1 MLLILA
7 GLPVQGQIIM
17 HDYTEAD
24 LSPAFQGKRS
34 VERLCRIVN
43 TCMPEDRN
51 VHWKVVAKYD
61 PSLPYSRFAAEMDR
75 RLREMQIR
83 FPADFPRWMRSRESM
98 RQLTAWVFLA
108 KLDLPPEHADRLK
121 THWLVR
127 AVAAKAIQ
135 TLNRPPIPF
144 VQEYPFAYTLTSCG
158 YYPVGGLPVW
168 DEMPG
173 TPPALQQLNDEYAEL
188 LMESCARS
196 GFFRRERFA
205 EQLLLAAV
213 NGEECDLAKLLPS
226 ESAAADPE
234 MWFRGCMD
242 GRLFAFYAP
251 MSAVHFETMYREL
264 AVIRW
269 QDPDGKVQH
278 CRLPELYQRR
288 SEIPEYTRQVRQL
301 SHDLARMSRNIHPML
316 HEPFNQL
323 RRNLAEILAG
333 REAPQ
338 DFATAERTL
347 FAAVDRLMQI
357 ESMLSEV
364 QKQKIPPGVRM
375 ANLLT
380 AVRELRKH
388 ELRYPGVDKLLDR
401 WDDYR

>member
-1 MLLILA
+1 
-7 GLPVQGQIIM
+7 
-17 HDYTEAD
+17 
-24 LSPAFQGKRS
+24 
-34 VERLCRIVN
+34 
-43 TCMPEDRN
+43 
-51 VHWKVVAKYD
+51 
-61 PSLPYSRFAAEMDR
+61 
-75 RLREMQIR
+75 
-83 FPADFPRWMRSRESM
+83 
-98 RQLTAWVFLA
+98 
-108 KLDLPPEHADRLK
+108 
-121 THWLVR
+121 
-127 AVAAKAIQ
+127 
-135 TLNRPPIPF
+135 
-144 VQEYPFAYTLTSCG
+144 
-158 YYPVGGLPVW
+158 
-168 DEMPG
+168 
-173 TPPALQQLNDEYAEL
+173 
-188 LMESCARS
+188 
-196 GFFRRERFA
+196 
-205 EQLLLAAV
+205 
-213 NGEECDLAKLLPS
+213 
-226 ESAAADPE
+226 
-234 MWFRGCMD
+234 MD